1 MDKYQVVPPLK
12 GSVLT
17 LQTDR
22 LYLSVC
28 KPSWCKEVTK
38 YLQKNRAYHK
48 PYQQT
53 HNDQYYTVS
62 EQREYLKYDLKDYDR
77 NVQVPFWITRIDD
90 PYHVIGRVSFYSIM
104 RGCMN
109 SCFVGYHLDE
119 DLVGKGYMSEALSAG
134 VDCMFRYF
142 HLHRIQADVMPTNER
157 SLACVKSCGFKEMG
171 YNEKY
176 MAIDGSYKDHVMFA
190 RLNPAVEKVT

>member
-1 MDKYQVVPPLK
+1 MAKYAIVPPLK

-17 LQTDR
+17 IQTER

-28 KPSWCKEVTK
+28 KPSWAKAVTA

-53 HNDQYYTVS
+53 HSDQYYTVG
-62 EQREYLKYDLKDYDR
+62 EQKEYLRSDLKDYEH
-77 NVQVPFWITRIDD
+77 NAQVAFWITKQDD
-90 PYHVIGRVSFYSIM
+90 PYRVIGRISFYSIM

-134 VDCMFRYF
+134 SDCMFKFF

-157 SLACVKSCGFKEMG
+157 SIACVKSCGFKEMG

-176 MAIDGSYKDHVMFA
+176 MAIDGSYKDHIMFA
-190 RLNPAVEKVT
+190 LLSSYPEKVI